1 METLTQKSHRIG
13 NANSAIAMCKGAIIT
28 ACSEN
33 DWKKGI
39 FRSIKYPSSDVDIDF
54 ERLEE
59 SRFTIEAEKA
69 IFRTTRARIRD
80 VRAYLEGRPTELSSV
95 DDLGWVKTLKSV
107 FVSQTKQDKGAGEA
121 SIGEQGG
128 PSTKPV
134 SSNKDANDG
143 FKTQKVYGGSG
154 GPPKD

>member
-13 NANSAIAMCKGAIIT
+13 NANTAIAMCKAAIIT

-33 DWKKGI
+33 DWKKGL
-39 FRSIKYPSSDVDIDF
+39 FRSIRYFSSDVDIDL

-80 VRAYLEGRPTELSSV
+80 VRAYLEGCPTDLSSV

-107 FVSQTKQDKGAGEA
+107 FVSQKQDKGAGEA

-143 FKTQKVYGGSG
+143 FEPQKVYGGSG